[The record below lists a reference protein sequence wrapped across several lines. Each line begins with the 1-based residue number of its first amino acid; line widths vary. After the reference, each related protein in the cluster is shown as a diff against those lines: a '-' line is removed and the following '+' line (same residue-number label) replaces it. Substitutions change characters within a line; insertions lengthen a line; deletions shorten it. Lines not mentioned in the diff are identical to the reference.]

1 VLVTSNVKNVDLDCR
16 NRINVSCDF
25 YDLFKSLQ
33 VKRHSSGCNSSY
45 SLFIY
50 DCCRNNIVYC
60 PLHMMI
66 KLHKN
71 IGDYMKWKVL
81 SCLLVLISIVLSGCM
96 YPDEELVKNQIP
108 YKDQIQAVQTAV
120 DTFKKDN
127 GGILPIK
134 TKDATT
140 PIYQKYP
147 IEFKRITP
155 KYLAEPPGNAFEN
168 GGVFQYVLVDVETNP
183 TVKLFDLRMVDTIRD
198 IKLRIKANGYPPF
211 KTKIANNVFSIDYKQ
226 LGYEKAPYVVSPFSN
241 QNLPFVITGSAEV
254 YVDYRADLYQALK
267 KTDRKWKQGE
277 DIRSILVTDSMFVPA
292 YSLPYTV
299 DAKTKE
305 PIFLEE

>member
-1 VLVTSNVKNVDLDCR
+1 
-16 NRINVSCDF
+16 
-25 YDLFKSLQ
+25 
-33 VKRHSSGCNSSY
+33 
-45 SLFIY
+45 
-50 DCCRNNIVYC
+50 
-60 PLHMMI
+60 
-66 KLHKN
+66 
-71 IGDYMKWKVL
+71 MKWKAL
-81 SCLLVLISIVLSGCM
+81 GCLLAIISIVLSGCM
-96 YPDEELVKNQIP
+96 YPNEELAKNQIP

-120 DTFKKDN
+120 DSFKKDN

-134 TKDATT
+134 TKEAST

-155 KYLAEPPGNAFEN
+155 KYLAEPPGNAFES

-183 TVKLFDLRMVDTIRD
+183 TVKLFDLRMAETIRD
-198 IKLRIKANGYPPF
+198 IKFRIKTNGYPPF
-211 KTKIANNVFSIDYKQ
+211 KKRIANNVFSIDYKQ
-226 LGYEKAPYVVSPFSN
+226 LGFEKDPYAVSPFTN

-267 KTDRKWKQGE
+267 KTDKHWKPGE

-299 DAKTKE
+299 DSTTNE
-305 PIFLEE
+305 PVFLDE